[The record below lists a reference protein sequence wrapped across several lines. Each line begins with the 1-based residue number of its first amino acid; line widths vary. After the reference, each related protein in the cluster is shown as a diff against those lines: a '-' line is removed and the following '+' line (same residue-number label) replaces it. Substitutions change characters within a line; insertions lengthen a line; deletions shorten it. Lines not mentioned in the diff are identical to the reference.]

1 MADPRTMNQP
11 RHQVD
16 ETISRDPAT
25 LVGPAPGARPVHHDE
40 WALIRY
46 IGHPI
51 GEVIPLPSRGLRI
64 GRTAENDLCLPEA
77 EVSRRHAVLEPVPQE
92 DGSVSVLLHDNGS
105 TNGTYV
111 NGQRVEPKATQR
123 LENGD
128 VIRVGPHAF
137 KAKRLDE
144 LERDYHQAVLAQT
157 TVDPLTGVS
166 NRATVLTYLEKHFDL
181 ARRHGRPLT
190 VLLCDLDHFKR
201 VNDTYGHAAG
211 DRVLQ
216 VFGGLVLGRLR
227 GSDQVGRIGGEEFL
241 VVLPET
247 QSGEALTVADNLR
260 GALTAEPIPIPGG
273 APILVTCSLGAA
285 QVQDGDPDAGS
296 LLARAD
302 AALYRAKAQ
311 GRNRVELDAPR
322 A

>member
-1 MADPRTMNQP
+1 MTSTRPP
-11 RHQVD
+11 SD
-16 ETISRDPAT
+16 ETFSRDPAT
-25 LVGPAPGARPVHHDE
+25 LVGPVTGSRPTAFHDD

-46 IGHPI
+46 VGNPI
-51 GEVIPLPSRGLRI
+51 GEVIPLPHQGLRI
-64 GRTAENDLCLPEA
+64 GRTADNDLSLPEP
-77 EVSRRHAVLEPVPQE
+77 EVSRRHAILELVAQE
-92 DGSVSVLLHDNGS
+92 DGSASILLHDQGS

-111 NGQRVEPKATQR
+111 NGRRVEPNSTQR

-144 LERDYHQAVLAQT
+144 LERHYHQAVLAQT
-157 TVDPLTGVS
+157 TVDALTGVS

-181 ARRHGRPLT
+181 ARRHGRPLS

-201 VNDTYGHAAG
+201 INDTYGHAAG

-216 VFGGLVLGRLR
+216 VFGGLVMGRLR

-247 QSGEALTVADNLR
+247 QSGEAFTVADNLR
-260 GALTAEPIPIPGG
+260 AALCAEPVLIHGS
-273 APILVTCSLGAA
+273 APIMVSCSLGVA
-285 QVQDGDPDAGS
+285 QVNENDPDAGS

-302 AALYRAKAQ
+302 AALYRAKAE
-311 GRNRVELDAPR
+311 GRNRAVLDGPR
-322 A
+322 V

>member
-1 MADPRTMNQP
+1 MTSTRPP
-11 RHQVD
+11 SD
-16 ETISRDPAT
+16 ETLSRDPAT
-25 LVGPAPGARPVHHDE
+25 LMGAGTGPRASLPHDE

-46 IGHPI
+46 VGVPI
-51 GEVIPLPSRGLRI
+51 GEVIPLPHRGLRI
-64 GRTAENDLCLPEA
+64 GRTADNDLSLPEP
-77 EVSRRHAVLEPVPQE
+77 EVSRRHAILELVPAE
-92 DGSVSVLLHDNGS
+92 DGTVNVLLHDQGS

-111 NGQRVEPKATQR
+111 NGRRVEANATVR

-128 VIRVGPHAF
+128 VVRVGPHAF

-144 LERDYHQAVLAQT
+144 LERHYHQAVLAQT
-157 TVDPLTGVS
+157 TVDALTGVS

-181 ARRHGRPLT
+181 ARRHGRPLS

-201 VNDTYGHAAG
+201 INDTYGHAAG

-216 VFGGLVLGRLR
+216 AFGGLVMGRLR

-247 QSGEALTVADNLR
+247 QAGEAATVAENLR
-260 GALTAEPIPIPGG
+260 AALCSEPVQIPGS
-273 APILVTCSLGAA
+273 APILVSGSVGVA
-285 QVQDGDPDAGS
+285 QVHEGDPDAGS

-302 AALYRAKAQ
+302 AALYRAKAE
-311 GRNRVELDAPR
+311 GRNRVATDLPKA
-322 A
+322 